1 MENVEKRTM
10 RKCSSASS
18 LNSHNT
24 THSLRSYNLNRQKAL
39 DKKKDSCNKEHI
51 VSEWKANNLV
61 IEFSTSAYELFKT
74 LLQQN
79 LLSSNTFSL
88 KTTEGLDGQN
98 AKIDTC
104 MKVYNRLRDGS
115 IGKTLKFVI
124 NLYHTSSRAVVNG
137 NRVDLFVSD
146 IYTDLCAKLSM
157 QYEGLSV
164 INKGIFDTLEHTCT
178 LQHKEQQN
186 HNDIEILK
194 QNKAKQQHQ
203 RNNQINKP
211 CISDSAKETLSFAL
225 SDRTNIGT
233 TPSLTHQ
240 NNQGIKDI
248 NKETLAQESINICV
262 CPLCNQEAGEN
273 TIECGQCQEWVHFS
287 CGNISNPLIMN
298 DKEYICPVCSD
309 NLLYAS
315 TQTTGI
321 SLNEQEQIIDLSSE
335 SPQPCVVNRKRSLL
349 DMTLPSSTATD
360 ISDGISMG
368 PSPNKQTCPSNNIS
382 KDACMQKMPEE
393 AGARSKQKKQQN
405 RQNVK
410 PNRENSLEKA
420 YIGQLESE
428 IGTLR
433 STLELYQKSHHLKQQ
448 KGITIDNPPSEQYH
462 EPSSYVTHSSH
473 YMNLEIKL
481 LEQRMR
487 SMETHITQSMQIL
500 QLQQSQMQMQMQA
513 QLQQNLFHMQS
524 NRQPHP
530 MMHTMHPP
538 PYQLPPRPPAQIY
551 MHPVNPYMTNTIHQ
565 GQQLNNGIGNMQ
577 AHRYPAQQGPQ
588 LMNLSHRQYSRPEV
602 VLPHGH
608 INQIN
613 TNLDRNTS
621 VHMSNVNQTV
631 KPGVMYL
638 EKKSEN
644 INPELFTHQNNRNEN
659 LDSMHQTNRSENIN
673 HGDRLDKNASSQTKS
688 FKKMDQT
695 EVNVNRSFLENTE
708 SVNKALPDQE
718 NSVINSQNGQGEIIS
733 CVAEIH
739 TRPHSAISDDS
750 CKPQNNYADH
760 FLEIIP
766 STKKPPELLLIEETI
781 SNRE

>member
-104 MKVYNRLRDGS
+104 MKVYNRR
-115 IGKTLKFVI
+115 
-124 NLYHTSSRAVVNG
+124 
-137 NRVDLFVSD
+137 
-146 IYTDLCAKLSM
+146 
-157 QYEGLSV
+157 Q
-164 INKGIFDTLEHTCT
+164 
-178 LQHKEQQN
+178 
-186 HNDIEILK
+186 
-194 QNKAKQQHQ
+194 
-203 RNNQINKP
+203 
-211 CISDSAKETLSFAL
+211 
-225 SDRTNIGT
+225 
-233 TPSLTHQ
+233 
-240 NNQGIKDI
+240 
-248 NKETLAQESINICV
+248 
-262 CPLCNQEAGEN
+262 GEN

-410 PNRENSLEKA
+410 PNRE
-420 YIGQLESE
+420 
-428 IGTLR
+428 
-433 STLELYQKSHHLKQQ
+433 
-448 KGITIDNPPSEQYH
+448 
-462 EPSSYVTHSSH
+462 TH
-473 YMNLEIKL
+473 
-481 LEQRMR
+481 
-487 SMETHITQSMQIL
+487 
-500 QLQQSQMQMQMQA
+500 
-513 QLQQNLFHMQS
+513 
-524 NRQPHP
+524 
-530 MMHTMHPP
+530 
-538 PYQLPPRPPAQIY
+538 
-551 MHPVNPYMTNTIHQ
+551 
-565 GQQLNNGIGNMQ
+565 
-577 AHRYPAQQGPQ
+577 
-588 LMNLSHRQYSRPEV
+588 
-602 VLPHGH
+602 
-608 INQIN
+608 
-613 TNLDRNTS
+613 
-621 VHMSNVNQTV
+621 
-631 KPGVMYL
+631 
-638 EKKSEN
+638 
-644 INPELFTHQNNRNEN
+644 
-659 LDSMHQTNRSENIN
+659 
-673 HGDRLDKNASSQTKS
+673 
-688 FKKMDQT
+688 
-695 EVNVNRSFLENTE
+695 
-708 SVNKALPDQE
+708 
-718 NSVINSQNGQGEIIS
+718 
-733 CVAEIH
+733 
-739 TRPHSAISDDS
+739 
-750 CKPQNNYADH
+750 
-760 FLEIIP
+760 
-766 STKKPPELLLIEETI
+766 
-781 SNRE
+781 